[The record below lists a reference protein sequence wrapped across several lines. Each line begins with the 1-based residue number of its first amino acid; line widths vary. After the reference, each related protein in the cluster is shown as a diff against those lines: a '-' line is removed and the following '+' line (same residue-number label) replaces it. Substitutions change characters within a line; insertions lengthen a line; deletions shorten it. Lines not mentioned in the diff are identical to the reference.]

1 MNELF
6 TYVIMSD
13 ALIVGYVQLVVMLT
27 ELQKVLS
34 EELKCLCGQ
43 STAVLSE

>member
-6 TYVIMSD
+6 TYVVMLD
-13 ALIVGYVQLVVMLT
+13 GLIVRYVQLVIMLI

-34 EELKCLCGQ
+34 EELKCLYSR